1 MTNPDVT
8 AILSSLLAGS
18 TGQTAYQAPAPVV
31 PNPDLASILQS
42 LSGQP
47 PPPPP
52 VQQPAI
58 PTNIDLS
65 ALLSQFQQ
73 QTPAPQRWTSPPPT
87 TTTITT
93 PRTRW
98 DERPRESERST
109 KKRERDAGSRIK
121 ASRLDDIRNSV
132 RNSTSDQNMYRALC
146 QFYVCL
152 PFKQRN

>member
-18 TGQTAYQAPAPVV
+18 TGQTAYQPPAPVV
-31 PNPDLASILQS
+31 PSPDLASILQS
-42 LSGQP
+42 LSGQ

-87 TTTITT
+87 TTT
-93 PRTRW
+93 RTRW

-109 KKRERDAGSRIK
+109 KKRERDVGSRIK

-146 QFYVCL
+146 QFYVCP
-152 PFKQRN
+152 PFKRGN

>member
-47 PPPPP
+47 PPLPA
-52 VQQPAI
+52 QQPAI
-58 PTNIDLS
+58 AANLDLS

-73 QTPAPQRWTSPPPT
+73 QQPPPTQRWTSPPPT
-87 TTTITT
+87 TT
-93 PRTRW
+93 RTRW

-109 KKRERDAGSRIK
+109 KKRERDVGSRIK

-132 RNSTSDQNMYRALC
+132 RNSTADQNVYRALC
-146 QFYVCL
+146 QFYVFSPCV
-152 PFKQRN
+152 KDGD

>member
-47 PPPPP
+47 PPPP

-87 TTTITT
+87 TAAT
-93 PRTRW
+93 RTRW

-146 QFYVCL
+146 QFYVCPP
-152 PFKQRN
+152 PFKRRS

>member
-18 TGQTAYQAPAPVV
+18 TGQTAYQPPAPVV

-42 LSGQP
+42 LTGQP

-73 QTPAPQRWTSPPPT
+73 QQPPPPQRWTSPPPT
-87 TTTITT
+87 TT
-93 PRTRW
+93 RTRW
-98 DERPRESERST
+98 DERPRESERNT

-132 RNSTSDQNMYRALC
+132 RNSTADQNMYRALC
-146 QFYVCL
+146 QFYVFPPRKGWRL
-152 PFKQRN
+152 TSG

>member
-47 PPPPP
+47 PPLP

-58 PTNIDLS
+58 ATNLDLS

-73 QTPAPQRWTSPPPT
+73 QQAPPTQRWTSPPPT
-87 TTTITT
+87 TT
-93 PRTRW
+93 RTRW

-109 KKRERDAGSRIK
+109 KKRERDVGSRIK

-132 RNSTSDQNMYRALC
+132 RNSTADQNVYRALC
-146 QFYVCL
+146 QFYVFFPRYKGWRL
-152 PFKQRN
+152 TFG